1 MTDTISNSLLERL
14 QRHDDAAWHRMV
26 QLFTPLVYQWARRSG
41 LGEHD
46 SADVVQ
52 DVFAGTLRGI
62 KRFSRVHPGD
72 TFRGWLHQITR
83 NKIADFHRQRTGS
96 PVAEGG
102 SAATM
107 RLRDVAQEAQFV
119 SRDDDA
125 ESTECLVRRGL
136 ELIRGEFEP
145 RTWLAFEAAATGE
158 RPATE
163 IASELGMSVGAVYV
177 AKSRVIKRLRLELE
191 GLI

>member
-1 MTDTISNSLLERL
+1 MTDTISSSLLERL
-14 QRHDDAAWHRMV
+14 QRHDAVAWQRMV

-41 LGEHD
+41 LGEFD

-62 KRFSRVHPGD
+62 NRFTRVNPGD

-83 NKIADFHRQRTGS
+83 NKIVDFHRQRAGS
-96 PVAEGG
+96 PIAEGG
-102 SAATM
+102 STANL
-107 RLRDVAQEAQFV
+107 RLHSVAQEAQFV
-119 SRDDDA
+119 SDDDA

-145 RTWLAFEAAATGE
+145 RTWLAFEAVATGE
-158 RPATE
+158 RPAAEVAT
-163 IASELGMSVGAVYV
+163 ELGMSVGAVYV
-177 AKSRVIKRLRLELE
+177 AKSRVIKRLRAELE